1 MSKAAPAFACLCLCA
16 GLLLAGAGEAH
27 ARSKRQ
33 HHGSSASGRAHLRKA
48 NALAGANKCPQAVRE
63 YTKAYDKLHDPVLL
77 FNRAECYRRMKED
90 QKAAADYRAFLDE
103 VPRAPNRA
111 EIESRIAAL
120 EGTAAPPE
128 PGEPKETPRE
138 TPRETKDPKDP
149 KARTKVAEPS
159 TPPEPREAKGPTPA
173 AASEPSRPELEP
185 AYSPA
190 TVAPAET
197 EQPEGSL
204 GPVPPTPVPAV
215 AADRAGTAPVLIGAS
230 SAAPAAGKRAS
241 GSSHWWVFVAVGLLV
256 AGGAAAGYVY
266 LRPKG
271 QSIPATDLGDYR
283 F

>member
-1 MSKAAPAFACLCLCA
+1 MSKAAPAYACLCLCA

-27 ARSKRQ
+27 AKPKR
-33 HHGSSASGRAHLRKA
+33 HHGGSSASGRAHLRKA

-103 VPRAPNRA
+103 FPRAPNRA
-111 EIESRIAAL
+111 EIEARIAAL

-128 PGEPKETPRE
+128 PSGPDESKE
-138 TPRETKDPKDP
+138 PKDP
-149 KARTKVAEPS
+149 KEPKEQKGRAKVAEPS
-159 TPPEPREAKGPTPA
+159 PPAEPYDAKRPTRA

-197 EQPEGSL
+197 EQPVGSL
-204 GPVPPTPVPAV
+204 GPVPPTPAPAA
-215 AADRAGTAPVLIGAS
+215 AADRT
-230 SAAPAAGKRAS
+230 SAAPALLEARPAVPAAQKRAS
-241 GSSHWWVFVAVGLLV
+241 GGSHWWVFVAVGLLV

-271 QSIPATDLGDYR
+271 QAIPPTDLGDYK

>member
-1 MSKAAPAFACLCLCA
+1 MSKAAPAFASLCLIA
-16 GLLLAGAGEAH
+16 GLLLVGAGEAH
-27 ARSKRQ
+27 AKPKRHQ
-33 HHGSSASGRAHLRKA
+33 HSSNAAGRAHLRKA

-63 YTKAYDKLHDPVLL
+63 YTKAFDKLHDPVLL

-103 VPRAPNRA
+103 VPRAPNRT

-120 EGTAAPPE
+120 EGTAAPAE
-128 PGEPKETPRE
+128 PGEPTETKEPRE
-138 TPRETKDPKDP
+138 SKDPKDP
-149 KARTKVAEPS
+149 KARAKVAES
-159 TPPEPREAKGPTPA
+159 SASETKETKGPTRA

-190 TVAPAET
+190 IVAPAET
-197 EQPEGSL
+197 EHPVGSL
-204 GPVPPTPVPAV
+204 GPVPPTPAPAV
-215 AADRAGTAPVLIGAS
+215 AAERTGQAPALLES
-230 SAAPAAGKRAS
+230 RPAAPAAPKRAS
-241 GSSHWWVFVAVGLLV
+241 GGSHWLVFVAVGLLV